1 MAKKK
6 QKTKSEIEARLNACH
21 QELAAYD
28 YTARKILWE
37 LVGKV
42 RELLPPEAEL
52 PMADKYA
59 AIEAT
64 AEERRQEIRD
74 LEAELPDAPD
84 DEHGI

>member
-21 QELAAYD
+21 QELSAHD

-42 RELLPPEAEL
+42 REL
-52 PMADKYA
+52 
-59 AIEAT
+59 
-64 AEERRQEIRD
+64 
-74 LEAELPDAPD
+74 
-84 DEHGI
+84 